1 MFWFTAII
9 LLIDFVIRFDFISAI
24 CLSSSPSSSE
34 SINRNV
40 GIDLIPSTSSLCLNS
55 TSSDNHWI
63 RYEFSDRI
71 KNQTEMI
78 DMSRDLSDTNYY
90 INNSGSNTNR
100 IISETRHLPFIDS
113 DRDKSSSSSI
123 ATSIY
128 LYDGKKPSKSRPKHI
143 DFDEDQIKRI
153 APGSIPPFASSKS
166 DLLFPSSNFGPN
178 RFRPYYR
185 KIHRFH
191 RNDRNKHHHHHHS
204 HHSHHHSRDYRR
216 YRVKKPVFIPVA
228 LYSVTKKVP
237 KRTSHNRRH
246 RPFSTSVAMSPSN
259 LSINRKQFVSTDTA
273 DDSDEV
279 QDKNQYESHTAVD
292 QNRMDHHGGYGEED
306 GGGQD
311 GDYEMKKESAVYGYV
326 RKPEIIEFKGHYYYG
341 DGGDNLNYNS
351 NNDGFDDGQTDEID
365 FGERQML
372 RPSDYDGDLGH
383 YGGVGGVDGEGD
395 HDEDDRYHNHPPHH
409 QDRHPQHHHDVSYV
423 PTIYETSPPYHH
435 HHYDH
440 HDHHHHHTEPSLST
454 LLLAKLKKALLVK
467 GITAKGLLLLA
478 TIPLILTPM
487 LSYWL
492 TPVVIPI
499 TATVAAGRKRRRK
512 REALAQQTK
521 NHILS
526 NILDRKVFDDTQTQ
540 EIDQRI
546 RRILPYLD
554 QAFEVVERW
563 HQDNNDNRNPFH
575 REKRI

>member
-1 MFWFTAII
+1 
-9 LLIDFVIRFDFISAI
+9 
-24 CLSSSPSSSE
+24 
-34 SINRNV
+34 
-40 GIDLIPSTSSLCLNS
+40 
-55 TSSDNHWI
+55 
-63 RYEFSDRI
+63 
-71 KNQTEMI
+71 MI
-78 DMSRDLSDTNYY
+78 DMSRDQSDSNYY
-90 INNSGSNTNR
+90 INNGGSNTNR

-128 LYDGKKPSKSRPKHI
+128 LYDGKKPSKFRPKHI

-191 RNDRNKHHHHHHS
+191 RNDRNKHHHH

-279 QDKNQYESHTAVD
+279 QDKNQYESHTVVD

-395 HDEDDRYHNHPPHH
+395 HDEDDRYHNHHPHH
-409 QDRHPQHHHDVSYV
+409 QDRHSQHHHDVSYV

-440 HDHHHHHTEPSLST
+440 HDHHHHHNEPSLST
-454 LLLAKLKKALLVK
+454 LLLAKLKK
-467 GITAKGLLLLA
+467 GLK
-478 TIPLILTPM
+478 
-487 LSYWL
+487 
-492 TPVVIPI
+492 
-499 TATVAAGRKRRRK
+499 RKR
-512 REALAQQTK
+512 ASIA
-521 NHILS
+521 S
-526 NILDRKVFDDTQTQ
+526 
-540 EIDQRI
+540 
-546 RRILPYLD
+546 
-554 QAFEVVERW
+554 
-563 HQDNNDNRNPFH
+563 
-575 REKRI
+575 